1 MKSVND
7 LLDELDRSG
16 IRLGLNAD
24 GGLRIRGDKGRLND
38 ALMNQMRKY
47 REQLIDILKASLPFA
62 LLTVEERE
70 EMSEERRACYEDAYP
85 MSALQAGMVFHAQL
99 EQFSGIYHDMVAEH
113 VRCPWDR
120 GCFERALAACM
131 KEQPILRTGFRLEG
145 ARPLQH
151 VYKVIE
157 LPLEV
162 KDLRGRSA
170 QEQDAHVAKWMETR
184 KRHEFD
190 WVSGPLFHV
199 HVFRRTEES
208 FQFLLRFH
216 HSILDGWSRAAFTTV
231 LYNRYERLLAGE
243 EPEPVPVVVDRTYRD
258 FVAQEQRVLKDPAA
272 KAYFAAML
280 EEAPAAQFPRLKI
293 PAPDLPHNQP
303 VRQPSL
309 H

>member
-120 GCFERALAACM
+120 GCFERALAACI
-131 KEQPILRTGFRLEG
+131 EEHPILRTGFRLQG
-145 ARPLQH
+145 SRPLQF
-151 VYKVIE
+151 VRAAVE
-157 LPLEV
+157 LPLGVEE
-162 KDLRGRSA
+162 LRRQA
-170 QEQDAHVAKWMETR
+170 
-184 KRHEFD
+184 
-190 WVSGPLFHV
+190 
-199 HVFRRTEES
+199 
-208 FQFLLRFH
+208 
-216 HSILDGWSRAAFTTV
+216 
-231 LYNRYERLLAGE
+231 
-243 EPEPVPVVVDRTYRD
+243 
-258 FVAQEQRVLKDPAA
+258 
-272 KAYFAAML
+272 L
-280 EEAPAAQFPRLKI
+280 EE
-293 PAPDLPHNQP
+293 
-303 VRQPSL
+303 
-309 H
+309 